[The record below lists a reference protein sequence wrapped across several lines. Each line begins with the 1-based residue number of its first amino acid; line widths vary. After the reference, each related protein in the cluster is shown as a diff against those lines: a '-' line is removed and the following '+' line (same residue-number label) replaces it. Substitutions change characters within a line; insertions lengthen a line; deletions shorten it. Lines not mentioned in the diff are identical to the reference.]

1 LEANV
6 VAVNGRKRIGTRRAV
21 NLTAGAVIY
30 NDMYDNPNVTA
41 SSFTL
46 PFPTMDVVFNGKMAS
61 DAEPENID
69 IRATYSY
76 DF

>member
-1 LEANV
+1 
-6 VAVNGRKRIGTRRAV
+6 
-21 NLTAGAVIY
+21 
-30 NDMYDNPNVTA
+30 MYDNPNVTA